1 MAPEGFESLWF
12 APWTITLELSQH
24 GEVLSTAFSIIE
36 RRIARFFVS
45 SRENQNPCLVKIFRR
60 YLDEPS
66 IASFIARVSD
76 SYNVATL
83 ERIAQFG
90 NVDNRRAAI
99 LALTFLGSYP
109 SNKVMAKA
117 LHDDDRGVRM
127 LAEEGCYWI
136 WSRAGNAQQQ
146 RRLNKL
152 KRLNQGGL
160 FSEAMAIATELCEQS
175 ADFAEAWHQLGIA
188 QFFSG
193 RVEDSIQSS
202 WQALAINPFHF
213 ESAIGLGHAYLEMD
227 ERVSALE
234 CYQHA
239 VSLNPN
245 LESIRVQVAKMQRLS

>member
-1 MAPEGFESLWF
+1 MRG
-12 APWTITLELSQH
+12 
-24 GEVLSTAFSIIE
+24 
-36 RRIARFFVS
+36 FFVS
-45 SRENQNPCLVKIFRR
+45 SQENHNPCLVKIFRR

-83 ERIAQFG
+83 ERLAQLG

-99 LALTFLGSYP
+99 LALTFLGNYS
-109 SNKVMAKA
+109 SNQVMAKA
-117 LHDDDRGVRM
+117 LHDSDRGVRM

-136 WSRAGNAQQQ
+136 WSRGGNAEQQH
-146 RRLNKL
+146 RLGKI

-160 FSEAMAIATELCEQS
+160 FRDAITVASELCKQS
-175 ADFAEAWHQLGIA
+175 PDYAEAWHQLGIA
-188 QFFSG
+188 EFFAG

-202 WQALAINPFHF
+202 WRALSINPFHF

-227 ERVSALE
+227 DRVSALE
-234 CYQHA
+234 SYQHA

-245 LESIRVQVAKMQRLS
+245 LESIRIQVAKMQRLS

>member
-1 MAPEGFESLWF
+1 MS
-12 APWTITLELSQH
+12 SQ
-24 GEVLSTAFSIIE
+24 
-36 RRIARFFVS
+36 
-45 SRENQNPCLVKIFRR
+45 ENNNPCLVKIFRR

-66 IASFIARVSD
+66 IASFIAQVSK

-99 LALTFLGSYP
+99 LALTFLGNYS
-109 SNKVMAKA
+109 STTKIMANA
-117 LHDDDRGVRM
+117 LRDPDRGVRM
-127 LAEEGCYWI
+127 LAEEGCYWV
-136 WSRAGNAQQQ
+136 WSRAGNADQQH
-146 RRLNKL
+146 RLSKL

-160 FSEAMAIATELCEQS
+160 FRDAIVVATELCEQS
-175 ADFAEAWHQLGIA
+175 DSYAEAWHQLGIA

-193 RVEDSIQSS
+193 RAEDSIQSS
-202 WQALAINPFHF
+202 WKALAINPFHF

-227 ERVSALE
+227 DRVSALE
-234 CYQHA
+234 SYQHA